1 MRIALV
7 AHDARKQELVEWCTH
22 NAQTLSKHTLFGTG
36 TTARLLGKIPV
47 MNEPGPE
54 GTATMDWYTMTLKV
68 EPLLSGPL
76 GGDQQIGAMIAEGK
90 IDCLIFFCDNLI
102 TQGHQQDVGA
112 LVRLASLY
120 NVAFATNRTTA
131 DMIMTSP
138 LFGNEDYKRIIPG
151 AIEKYKNRFVERE
164 ENTNKEPVKEES
176 VKEPVQDEETKEEK
190 VDEMKRMWEEIPES
204 IKNKII
210 KAREQNMNEV
220 ELDKDEVLNDRE
232 KFSLIRLGY
241 IIITIENGCF
251 PCIGKAFHRKIKW
264 VNDSKCYNYLQN

>member
-36 TTARLLGKIPV
+36 TTARLLGKISV
-47 MNEPGPE
+47 VNEPTPGA
-54 GTATMDWYTMTLKV
+54 ATMDWHTMPLQV

-138 LFGNEDYKRIIPG
+138 LFDNKDYKPIIPA
-151 AIEKYKNRFVERE
+151 AIEKYKNRFKERE
-164 ENTNKEPVKEES
+164 NKVNVEEP
-176 VKEPVQDEETKEEK
+176 EK
-190 VDEMKRMWEEIPES
+190 VDKDSELEKMWEEIS
-204 IKNKII
+204 ATMKDKIVSA
-210 KAREQNMNEV
+210 KEQGLNEV
-220 ELDKDEVLNDRE
+220 ELDEGVTLSDNVKEVLR
-232 KFSLIRLGY
+232 SMGY
-241 IIITIENGCF
+241 TILTNG
-251 PCIGKAFHRKIKW
+251 RKYKISW
-264 VNDSKCYNYLQN
+264 VNDGNNGK

>member
-22 NAQTLSKHTLFGTG
+22 NAQTLSKHKLFGTG
-36 TTARLLGKIPV
+36 TTARLLGKISV
-47 MNEPGPE
+47 VNEPTPGA
-54 GTATMDWYTMTLKV
+54 ATMDWHTMPLQV

-138 LFGNEDYKRIIPG
+138 LFGNEDYKPIMPA
-151 AIEKYKNRFVERE
+151 AIENYKNRFKERE
-164 ENTNKEPVKEES
+164 EKGNVEEP
-176 VKEPVQDEETKEEK
+176 EK
-190 VDEMKRMWEEIPES
+190 VDKYTELKKVWELLPVIS
-204 IKNKII
+204 ATIKDKII
-210 KAREQNMNEV
+210 RAKGQGLGEV
-220 ELDKDEVLNDRE
+220 ELDEGVSLSDKE
-232 KFSLIRLGY
+232 KEALRYIGY
-241 IIITIENGCF
+241 TILTNG
-251 PCIGKAFHRKIKW
+251 RKYKISW
-264 VNDSKCYNYLQN
+264 VNDGE

>member
-36 TTARLLGKIPV
+36 TTARLLSNIRVINDPV
-47 MNEPGPE
+47 TE
-54 GTATMDWYTMTLKV
+54 GTCNTDNNNMSLAVT
-68 EPLLSGPL
+68 PLLSGPL

-138 LFGNEDYKRIIPG
+138 LFGNKDYKPIIPG
-151 AIEKYKNRFVERE
+151 AIEKYKNRF
-164 ENTNKEPVKEES
+164 ENRNEDCDGSKEISQEQI
-176 VKEPVQDEETKEEK
+176 PVQDKENLDQEECMSTCDRTDIDSTSICSKDHQPSKE
-190 VDEMKRMWEEIPES
+190 PL
-204 IKNKII
+204 
-210 KAREQNMNEV
+210 
-220 ELDKDEVLNDRE
+220 LDNNVLQLV
-232 KFSLIRLGY
+232 F
-241 IIITIENGCF
+241 
-251 PCIGKAFHRKIKW
+251 
-264 VNDSKCYNYLQN
+264 

>member
-36 TTARLLGKIPV
+36 TTARLLGNIPV
-47 MNEPGPE
+47 LNERKRDA
-54 GTATMDWYTMTLKV
+54 ATMDWYTMPLQVT
-68 EPLLSGPL
+68 PLLSGPL

-138 LFGNEDYKRIIPG
+138 LFDNKDYKPIMPA
-151 AIEKYKNRFVERE
+151 AIEKCKNRFKERE
-164 ENTNKEPVKEES
+164 EKMNVEEP
-176 VKEPVQDEETKEEK
+176 EK
-190 VDEMKRMWEEIPES
+190 VDKDSELEKMWEEIS
-204 IKNKII
+204 ATMKDKIASA
-210 KAREQNMNEV
+210 KEQGLNEI
-220 ELDKDEVLNDRE
+220 ELDEGVTLSNDVKEVLR
-232 KFSLIRLGY
+232 SMGY
-241 IIITIENGCF
+241 TILTNG
-251 PCIGKAFHRKIKW
+251 RKYKISW
-264 VNDSKCYNYLQN
+264 VNDGNDGK

>member
-36 TTARLLGKIPV
+36 TTARLLSNIRVINDPRTEAACSTDCNNMSLAV
-47 MNEPGPE
+47 
-54 GTATMDWYTMTLKV
+54 T
-68 EPLLSGPL
+68 PLLSGPL

-138 LFGNEDYKRIIPG
+138 LFGNKDYKPIIPG
-151 AIEKYKNRFVERE
+151 AIEKYKNRFENRNEDTDGSKEVSQEQIPIQVGENLDQE
-164 ENTNKEPVKEES
+164 ECMSRHEKTCINSTNICSKDHQPFKEPL
-176 VKEPVQDEETKEEK
+176 
-190 VDEMKRMWEEIPES
+190 
-204 IKNKII
+204 
-210 KAREQNMNEV
+210 
-220 ELDKDEVLNDRE
+220 LDNNVLQ
-232 KFSLIRLGY
+232 LI
-241 IIITIENGCF
+241 F
-251 PCIGKAFHRKIKW
+251 
-264 VNDSKCYNYLQN
+264 

>member
-36 TTARLLGKIPV
+36 TTARLLGKISV
-47 MNEPGPE
+47 VNEPTPGA
-54 GTATMDWYTMTLKV
+54 ATMDWYTMPLQV

-138 LFGNEDYKRIIPG
+138 LFGNKDYKPIMPG
-151 AIEKYKNRFVERE
+151 AIEKYKNRFRESEPDTASVEE
-164 ENTNKEPVKEES
+164 VSQDLVKN
-176 VKEPVQDEETKEEK
+176 QQ
-190 VDEMKRMWEEIPES
+190 EIIQKWLGNELS
-204 IKNKII
+204 TTVKNKITSA
-210 KAREQNMNEV
+210 KEQELNEV
-220 ELDKDEVLNDRE
+220 ELGEGVSLNDKEKEVLTHMGYTIVTNGVNY
-232 KFSLIRLGY
+232 KIR
-241 IIITIENGCF
+241 
-251 PCIGKAFHRKIKW
+251 W
-264 VNDSKCYNYLQN
+264 VNDGK

>member
-36 TTARLLGKIPV
+36 TTARLLGNIPV
-47 MNEPGPE
+47 LNEPKPDV
-54 GTATMDWYTMTLKV
+54 ATMDWDTMLLQVT
-68 EPLLSGPL
+68 PLLSGPL

-138 LFGNEDYKRIIPG
+138 LFDNKDYKPIMPA
-151 AIEKYKNRFVERE
+151 AIEKYKNRFKERE
-164 ENTNKEPVKEES
+164 EKVNVEESEKIDKDSELEKMREEISATMNDKTASAEEQGLNEIELDEGVTLSNDVKEVLRS
-176 VKEPVQDEETKEEK
+176 MGYTILTNGRKY
-190 VDEMKRMWEEIPES
+190 
-204 IKNKII
+204 KISWS
-210 KAREQNMNEV
+210 
-220 ELDKDEVLNDRE
+220 ND
-232 KFSLIRLGY
+232 G
-241 IIITIENGCF
+241 ND
-251 PCIGKAFHRKIKW
+251 GK
-264 VNDSKCYNYLQN
+264 